1 MIASIISARNTRKSS
16 LVENGT
22 LCFANTMV
30 GYRICPVPTTYIRY
44 TMTRTKTP
52 DNHSVFNIIHHLN
65 IKVVVIKLSLA
76 LSSTEMK
83 CVFCGSELGND
94 VVDLYGM
101 KAHRSCFGKKLYQ
114 HLEVKVNE

>member
-44 TMTRTKTP
+44 TITRTKTP
-52 DNHSVFNIIHHLN
+52 DNHSVFNIIHHLS
-65 IKVVVIKLSLA
+65 IKAVVIKLSLA

-94 VVDLYGM
+94 IVDLYGT
-101 KAHRSCFGKKLYQ
+101 KAHRSCFEKKLYQ
-114 HLEVKVNE
+114 YLEVKANE